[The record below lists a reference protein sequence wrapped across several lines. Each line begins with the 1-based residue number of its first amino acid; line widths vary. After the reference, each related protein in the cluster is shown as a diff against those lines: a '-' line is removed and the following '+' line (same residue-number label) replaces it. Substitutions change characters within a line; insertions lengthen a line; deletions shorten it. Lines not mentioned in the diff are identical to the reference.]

1 MEVEMADR
9 SIARDTLI
17 DRRTVLR
24 AGAALTAAGPALL
37 RGKDAEAQP
46 RPKGAPPVVIDA
58 QVHAYAANTP
68 ERPWHRVP
76 NWPAHVTGD
85 EMVAAMDKVGVD
97 GAIFISPFSMYQYDA
112 SYAVEVQHAHP
123 DKFALVK
130 PVDPDDPAVADVIAD
145 WKKTPGTVGI
155 RVIMT
160 KEAKR
165 EPDDPGLDRILRAA
179 VKYDF
184 PVNVLFWDNLD
195 AGTALIDRHP
205 DTRFIIDHLGI
216 LQPSLP
222 PAPPQPWADLPKV
235 LELATRKN
243 AVIRSPAPARCPR
256 SRTRFRT
263 SGTRSSACSMP
274 GASTAACGAPTG
286 RAPSPWSITS
296 RPPNRS

>member
-1 MEVEMADR
+1 MEGEMADR
-9 SIARDTLI
+9 SIAQDRLI

-97 GAIFISPFSMYQYDA
+97 GAIFISPISMYQYDA

-195 AGTALIDRHP
+195 AGTALIDRNP
-205 DTRFIIDHLGI
+205 GPTCRRYWSSPRARTR
-216 LQPSLP
+216 SS
-222 PAPPQPWADLPKV
+222 
-235 LELATRKN
+235 
-243 AVIRSPAPARCPR
+243 RSPAPARCPR